1 MINRHFRR
9 AALLCLCAAMC
20 TLLLCGCTAKVELE
34 NGKFPVD
41 AAELEVQ
48 LTSVDMPKLDEF
60 TALKTADFSGSECY
74 EEIAA
79 WAEEHPEVSV
89 RYSVPLPDGSL
100 AYSDEASLDLSS
112 LSDEDLEAAL
122 PRLPYLPG
130 LETIAVGDSVSAR
143 WIEKLVAACPEAGF
157 EGGFALA
164 GKSHS
169 LSDTELDLAELSASE
184 AEDARTFISGMKQ
197 LERVELGTE
206 PEEGG
211 LSWDTISAMV
221 SAAPDGTEF
230 DYDFTLYGKECSFQ
244 DTVLNLSHR
253 TMDDE
258 GALVKQVALCMP
270 KLQKLDMDFCGV
282 SDEAME
288 DIRDS
293 LPDVDVVWRIWFG
306 TGYSVRT
313 DVDTIL
319 ASNPGKGGELTGE
332 NTKALKYC
340 TKVKYL
346 DLGHNS
352 YLDDL
357 SFISYMPELEVVI
370 IAMANWT
377 DISPLASCPNLEYAE
392 IQNSGLNDLRPLSG
406 LKNLKHLNI
415 GYCFALHDI
424 SPLYGLTQLER
435 LWIGRYS
442 PVPLEQIEHM
452 QECAPDCEIN
462 VTTTIDPNS
471 DGWRYLGYN
480 EYGTMQLAP
489 RYELLRQ
496 QFDYSSAPYCYSYI
510 ENDPLYWAAP
520 VD

>member
-1 MINRHFRR
+1 MINRHFKR
-9 AALLCLCAAMC
+9 AALSCLCAAMC
-20 TLLLCGCTAKVELE
+20 ALLLCGCTAKVKLE

-41 AAELEVQ
+41 TKELEVQ
-48 LTSVDMPKLDEF
+48 LMPNDVPKLNEF

-74 EEIAA
+74 AEISA
-79 WAEEHPEVSV
+79 WAEEHPGVSV

-100 AYSDEASLDLSS
+100 AYSDDASLDLSR
-112 LSDEDLEAAL
+112 LSDEDLETAL
-122 PRLPYLPG
+122 SLLQYLPG
-130 LETIAVGDSVSAR
+130 LEAIAVGDSVSVQ
-143 WIEKLVAACPEAGF
+143 WIEKLVEACPEVGF
-157 EGGFALA
+157 EGGFSLA
-164 GKSHS
+164 GKSHG
-169 LSDTELDLAELSASE
+169 LDDTVLDIEGLTADE
-184 AEDARTFISGMKQ
+184 AADARIFISGMKE
-197 LERVELGTE
+197 LERVELGSE
-206 PEEGG
+206 PAEGA
-211 LSWDTISAMV
+211 LSWDDISAMV
-221 SAAPDGTEF
+221 QAAPDGTEF
-230 DYDFTLYGKECSFQ
+230 DYSFTLYGKECSLL

-253 TMDDE
+253 TMEDE

-313 DVDTIL
+313 DVERIL
-319 ASNPGKGGELTGE
+319 ASNPGKGGELTGD

-357 SFISYMPELEVVI
+357 SFISYMPELEVLI

-377 DISPLASCPNLEYAE
+377 DISPLANCPNLEYAE

-424 SPLYGLTQLER
+424 SPLYELTQLER

-442 PVPLEQIEHM
+442 PVPLEQIDHM

-462 VTTTIDPNS
+462 ITTTIDPNS

-489 RYELLRQ
+489 RYELLRE